1 MKDIHWLS
9 AAEIGAAY
17 RKQQLSPVE
26 VVRALLDRIAV
37 HDKKLN
43 AFIRVDAEFALE
55 SARLA
60 EKEIAAGRGLG
71 PLHGVPVGIKDIID
85 VAGMPTTCHSKIR
98 LDHMAGADA
107 EVVARLRAGGAIIL
121 GKMALH
127 EFAIGGP
134 AFDLPF
140 PPARNPWNVNCHPGG
155 SSSGSGAAVAGGL
168 LPLALGT
175 DTGGSIRNP
184 AASCGIVGLKPTYGA
199 VSRRGVFPLAFTLDH
214 LGPMARSVQDAAL
227 LMDAIAGHDAQDPG
241 SVPAPRSEYGRM
253 LHRGVRGLR
262 VGFVRHFHETDLTAD
277 PDMAAGLEE
286 AVRVLKGEGAEIC
299 DVRLPK
305 LQEIAGV
312 QRVIFQAES
321 WAIHDN
327 WLRERPGD
335 YCQATRIR
343 LLAGAFLSAGDL
355 LHAQQRRS
363 AMIRA
368 VGDSF
373 DEVDVLLVANAMD
386 PACRIDDPA
395 ENART
400 YPRQARSPFNLTG
413 HPALAVMT
421 GLSKSGMPLSMQLV
435 GRMHDEATLF
445 RVAAAFERAAQWYM
459 RRPPTF
465 A

>member
-1 MKDIHWLS
+1 MKDLHWLS
-9 AAEIGAAY
+9 AAELAEAY
-17 RKQQLSPVE
+17 RARRLSPIE
-26 VVRALLDRIAV
+26 VVRALLDRIAQ

-43 AFIRVDAEFALE
+43 AFIRLDAESALE
-55 SARLA
+55 AAREA
-60 EKEIAAGRGLG
+60 EKDIAAGRSRG

-98 LDHMAGADA
+98 QDHVASADA
-107 EVVARLRAGGAIIL
+107 EVVARLRAAGAIIL

-134 AFDLPF
+134 AFDLPY

-155 SSSGSGAAVAGGL
+155 SSSGSGSAVGAGL

-214 LGPMARSVQDAAL
+214 IGPMARTVRDAAL
-227 LMDAIAGHDAQDPG
+227 LMEAIAGHDARDPA
-241 SVPAPRSEYGRM
+241 SVPVPRPGYSRLVDQGA
-253 LHRGVRGLR
+253 RGLR
-262 VGFVRHFHETDLTAD
+262 VGFVRHFHETDMTAD
-277 PDMAAGLEE
+277 PEVAAGLEE
-286 AVRVLKGEGAEIC
+286 AVRVLKGEGAAIR

-305 LQEIAGV
+305 LQEITGV

-321 WAIHDN
+321 WAIHAN

-343 LLAGAFLSAGDL
+343 LFAGAFLSAGDL
-355 LHAQQRRS
+355 VHAQQRR
-363 AMIRA
+363 AEMMRA
-368 VGDSF
+368 VSHAF
-373 DEVDVLLVANAMD
+373 DDVDVLLVANAMD

-421 GLSKSGMPLSMQLV
+421 GLSKAGMPLSMQLV
-435 GRMHDEATLF
+435 GRMHEEDTLF
-445 RVAAAFERAAQWYM
+445 RAAAAFERAAQWHM
-459 RRPPTF
+459 RRPP
-465 A
+465 AWG